1 VVTANRQLR
10 EAIESILANN
20 ENLTIFQINQALMV
34 NGQKIDV
41 GEFKWITEDL
51 LKFMMSVELK
61 GIIFHRGFADREME
75 VLMAAFGR
83 PKPKVIDKDF
93 WQRFTKEEH
102 LARIELKQVRYTLMV
117 DGEGQVKEATGGP
130 GAVSAPPVISYQL
143 IAKEQRL
150 DQEDMAR
157 IPDILRS
164 LLSASKN
171 IKLYPLESK
180 AIAAPLEQLMEA
192 LRSILSRRQALTL
205 AQVSQTLVVN
215 GMRINVSGIE
225 TLADGFLKFLDAIML
240 TSLTFLS
247 ALTHDELKA
256 FIGALGQLPSSGLSK
271 EYWVRLAQE
280 KGLTALLFDQVLY
293 ETRVTP
299 SMAATE
305 QEEPSEEVEEEEF
318 SEGYWVVQ
326 MAAPYAEEP
335 TESFFKEMPDRV
347 NDLLMKGDEKQI
359 RQLMK
364 QLFRGF
370 QRRPFPS
377 RERIV
382 DSSRRLMDGLK
393 LGFQHHF
400 SKLLADPLIIAFSE
414 EKDPKMLRE
423 IAFLLHHMAT
433 HLIQFGEYSL
443 STRILQN
450 LYGRYQKLLA
460 NKDPEAQRLAKFLDK
475 KLEPTTQQLLVNDLK
490 SGELSRQESAARLLG
505 SLGQVTLPLLVDII
519 KKEED
524 LRARKIAVGLLGELG
539 TEAGDLLKKELV
551 LGSNPVEQ
559 LRILEVIDTVTRDLK
574 TELVFGIE
582 SENSEIREAAF
593 KLAERVNNP
602 QIVELLMN
610 YARGQHIGLAV
621 DSITCLGRV
630 KPQGIIEPITSL
642 LESTKD
648 TRLMM
653 ACCQALGQI
662 GEPAGVEPLLNILKG
677 RGSFFRRQRRNPQI
691 RATAAFALAHIPHP
705 RVAELLSPFVD
716 DPDARVREIARGRA
730 YGTKPIPPKK

>member
-1 VVTANRQLR
+1 
-10 EAIESILANN
+10 
-20 ENLTIFQINQALMV
+20 
-34 NGQKIDV
+34 
-41 GEFKWITEDL
+41 
-51 LKFMMSVELK
+51 
-61 GIIFHRGFADREME
+61 
-75 VLMAAFGR
+75 
-83 PKPKVIDKDF
+83 
-93 WQRFTKEEH
+93 
-102 LARIELKQVRYTLMV
+102 
-117 DGEGQVKEATGGP
+117 
-130 GAVSAPPVISYQL
+130 
-143 IAKEQRL
+143 
-150 DQEDMAR
+150 
-157 IPDILRS
+157 
-164 LLSASKN
+164 
-171 IKLYPLESK
+171 
-180 AIAAPLEQLMEA
+180 
-192 LRSILSRRQALTL
+192 
-205 AQVSQTLVVN
+205 
-215 GMRINVSGIE
+215 MRINISGIE
-225 TLADGFLKFLDAIML
+225 TLADGFLTFLDAIML

-247 ALTHDELKA
+247 TLTYDELKT
-256 FIGALGQLPSSGLSK
+256 FIGALGQLPPSGLSS
-271 EYWVRLAQE
+271 EYWIRLAKE

-305 QEEPSEEVEEEEF
+305 LEEPLGEPEEEEF

-326 MAAPYAEEP
+326 MSAPFSEELAEH
-335 TESFFKEMPDRV
+335 FFKEMPDRV
-347 NDLLMKGDEKQI
+347 NDLLIKGDEKQV

-364 QLFRGF
+364 QVFRGF
-370 QRRPFPS
+370 QKRPFPS

-382 DSSRRLMDGLK
+382 DSSRRVMDDLK

-400 SKLLADPLIIAFSE
+400 SKFLADPLLIAFSE

-423 IAFLLHHMAT
+423 IAFLLHHMTT

-443 STRILQN
+443 STRILQS

-460 NKDPEAQRLAKFLDK
+460 TKDPEAQRLAKFLDR

-490 SGELSRQESAARLLG
+490 SSETSRQENAARLLG
-505 SLGQVTLPLLVDII
+505 SLRQVTLPLLIDIV

-551 LGSNPVEQ
+551 LGSNPAEQ

-574 TELVFGIE
+574 TELIFAIE

-593 KLAERVNNP
+593 KLAERLNTP
-602 QIVELLMN
+602 QIVDLLLN
-610 YARGQHIGLAV
+610 YARGPDIGLSA
-621 DSITCLGRV
+621 DAIACLGRL
-630 KPQGIIEPITSL
+630 KPQGIIEPIASL

-677 RGSFFRRQRRNPQI
+677 RGSFFRRQRRSPQI
-691 RATAAFALAHIPHP
+691 RATAAFALAQIPHP

-716 DPDARVREIARGRA
+716 DLDARVREIARGRA
-730 YGTKPIPPKK
+730 YGSKPILTTE